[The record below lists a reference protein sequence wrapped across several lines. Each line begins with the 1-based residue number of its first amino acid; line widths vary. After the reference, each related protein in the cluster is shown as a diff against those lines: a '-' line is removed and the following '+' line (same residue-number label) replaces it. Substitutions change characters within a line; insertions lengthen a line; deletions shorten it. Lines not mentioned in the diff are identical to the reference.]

1 MEKIRV
7 GLEWFI
13 NPDHI
18 PLMLGMKKG
27 WFQEEGLDVEI
38 VEPEEH
44 FDAIEEI
51 KAGKMDL
58 AITEPLHLV
67 EDRAND
73 EPVIGIGRF
82 LHTNGG
88 VMYVKNNGIERP
100 RDMIGKRIQYP
111 GAPGLGGLAI
121 VKTMVEADG
130 GTCTYDDFIPVN
142 NGFYHT
148 EALEQNKADAATLIF
163 RNFEMI
169 EAKQRGLD
177 VDYFALKDWGVPD
190 FCQLIFITTPNLIE
204 TRKEALQSFLNVI
217 RKAIDFIYDHPEEA
231 KKTYF
236 EFIKA
241 EEIDPLTNEII
252 DATIPCFTYDFSMT
266 ADYYDELQQW
276 LIETGR
282 IEKIVDPAS
291 YWTNEF
297 IFKAARRRA

>member
-1 MEKIRV
+1 
-7 GLEWFI
+7 
-13 NPDHI
+13 
-18 PLMLGMKKG
+18 
-27 WFQEEGLDVEI
+27 
-38 VEPEEH
+38 
-44 FDAIEEI
+44 
-51 KAGKMDL
+51 MDL